1 MMRHEFL
8 GEQMQDKK
16 GNKVLNRE
24 VIHKFSKR
32 AVLGG
37 LEEMSSNT
45 FTPGV
50 FKQQKNRNNINP
62 ITEE

>member
-50 FKQQKNRNNINP
+50 FK
-62 ITEE
+62 